1 MSIRRLLGTTAAMAG
16 AAAGLHAVTPDL
28 TGVTDAG
35 PDLQRA
41 VDTAG
46 AETVLLAG
54 VAVLAWAVWLWGALG
69 LTLTALSALPGAAGT
84 LARALTR
91 WVLPGG
97 ARRAAALAL
106 GVGLVTG
113 GPLLAGCTT
122 SSGALPRAVAV
133 ASVDGAAPSA
143 PEPVADWPAPPAP
156 EPGPDRP
163 TSAPV
168 VPDWPSPPAPEPG
181 PDQPTSAKV
190 VPDWPAP
197 VAGEHVV
204 LHGECL
210 WDIAAG
216 DLTRRT
222 GSTPTDGEVAA
233 AADAWWHANAAV
245 IGPDPDLLLPGQVLR
260 PPPAS

>member
-1 MSIRRLLGTTAAMAG
+1 MSIRRLLGTTAAMAV
-16 AAAGLHAVTPDL
+16 AAAGLRAVTPDL
-28 TGVTDAG
+28 AGVADAG

-46 AETVLLAG
+46 ADTVLLAG

-91 WVLPGG
+91 FVLPGG

-113 GPLLAGCTT
+113 GPLLAGCTPA
-122 SSGALPRAVAV
+122 SGALPRAVAV
-133 ASVDGAAPSA
+133 ASADGPAPSA
-143 PEPVADWPAPPAP
+143 QQPVADWPATPAP

-168 VPDWPSPPAPEPG
+168 VPDWPAPAP
-181 PDQPTSAKV
+181 
-190 VPDWPAP
+190 
-197 VAGEHVV
+197 GEHVV
-204 LHGECL
+204 LRGECL
-210 WDIAAG
+210 WDVAAG
-216 DLTRRT
+216 DLAQRIGR
-222 GSTPTDGEVAA
+222 TPTDGEVAA
-233 AADAWWHANAAV
+233 TVDAWWHANAAV